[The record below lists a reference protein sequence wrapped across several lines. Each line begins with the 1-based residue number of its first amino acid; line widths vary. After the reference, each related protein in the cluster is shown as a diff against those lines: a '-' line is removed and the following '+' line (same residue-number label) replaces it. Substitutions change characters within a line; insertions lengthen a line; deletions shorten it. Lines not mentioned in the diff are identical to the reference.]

1 MGSSRPF
8 YWPLGILIALSLG
21 LARLATQNYPYPFP
35 PLSVTLSSPVTRLSD
50 FAGMAMGFRKLTADL
65 AWIQTLIYYGTEEEG
80 TDPEEA
86 ENGGGRYPL
95 FLAYCQRVA
104 QIDPNFKYVFYY
116 GGAALG
122 WNLNRL
128 DEAEAFL
135 KEGIKAHPKEWR
147 FQQFLAG
154 LAYQKN
160 HNINSLIDFLKV
172 FIEEPDC
179 PNILRSILAN
189 IYKKQQRYLDALRV
203 WIIVYDTKDPN
214 YRERAASQIIELAQK
229 AHLKPQNRP

>member
-1 MGSSRPF
+1 MGSSRPLL
-8 YWPLGILIALSLG
+8 WPFGIFLALTIG
-21 LARLATQNYPYPFP
+21 LARFATQLYPNPFP
-35 PLSVTLSSPVTRLSD
+35 PLSTSLSSPVTRLSD
-50 FAGMAMGFRKLTADL
+50 FAGIALGFRKLMADL
-65 AWIQTLIYYGTEEEG
+65 AWIQTTIYYGTEEEG
-80 TDPEEA
+80 TQHEEA
-86 ENGGGRYPL
+86 ENGGGNYPL
-95 FLAYCQRVA
+95 FLAYCQRAA

-128 DEAEAFL
+128 DEAEELL

-154 LAYQKN
+154 LAFQKN
-160 HNINSLIDFLKV
+160 HDINSLIDFLKV
-172 FIEEPDC
+172 FIEEQDC

-189 IYKKQQRYLDALRV
+189 IYKKQHRYVEAIRV

-214 YRERAASQIIELAQK
+214 YTKRAASQIIELAQK
-229 AHLKPQNRP
+229 AHLKLQNRP